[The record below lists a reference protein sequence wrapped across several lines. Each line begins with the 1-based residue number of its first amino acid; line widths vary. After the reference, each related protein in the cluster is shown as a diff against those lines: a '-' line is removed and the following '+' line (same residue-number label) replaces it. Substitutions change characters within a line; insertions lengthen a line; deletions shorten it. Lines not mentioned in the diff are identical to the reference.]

1 MENNK
6 KSVPASVRIA
16 FIVFLALG
24 FILIGA
30 LWMKVN
36 EKREE
41 NELLKQLATEQAE
54 ENARLKDLIEA
65 TMNEDYAR
73 VVLPEYGYY
82 APGNEYYPNE
92 VEP

>member
-6 KSVPASVRIA
+6 NTVPASVRIA
-16 FIVFLALG
+16 FVVFLALG

-41 NELLKQLATEQAE
+41 NERLVALATAQAE
-54 ENARLKDLIEA
+54 ENARLRELIEA
-65 TMNEDYAR
+65 TMDEDYAR

-82 APGNEYYPNE
+82 SPLNEYYPNE
-92 VEP
+92 IEK